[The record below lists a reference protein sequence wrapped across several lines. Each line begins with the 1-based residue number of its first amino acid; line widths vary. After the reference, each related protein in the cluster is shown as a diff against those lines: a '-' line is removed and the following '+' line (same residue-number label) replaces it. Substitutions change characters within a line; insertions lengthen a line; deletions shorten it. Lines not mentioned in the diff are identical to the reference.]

1 MKKKVIQ
8 EIKNHLA
15 QELAELAEIPE
26 TPSSQQRILEL
37 QRLLLQYQFLPV
49 PEYTSEDVIC
59 PASLVELE
67 LDGRRSFC
75 FIVPQGG
82 GMVMQIDGKPIQV
95 VSPQSPL
102 GEALLGK
109 RVGQTVQIETSTR
122 AVRIYSIV
130 SLL

>member
-15 QELAELAEIPE
+15 QELAELAEMPE
-26 TPSSQQRILEL
+26 TPSSQERILEL

-49 PEYTSEDVIC
+49 CEYTSEDVIC
-59 PASLVELE
+59 PASLVEVE

-122 AVRIYSIV
+122 ALRIYSIV
-130 SLL
+130 SLS